1 MSLERFGPFFA
12 LMTAEAGDGGDWRSV
27 AELTGPR
34 LLAERVEHARATI
47 EARSPDSEPVTD
59 VRAVASTMA
68 LGLFARLLSPVIG
81 AVLTGEPSMR
91 PDPATTW
98 LRVVASGPVP
108 LRTSAPLATADPD
121 AVIEQLI
128 LPLASALSA
137 QFRLSMRVL
146 LGNAAAAVVGACHVV
161 QLIEPGRA
169 DGAAALRGRL
179 LSMPPLRDTG
189 TATGLFVRTSCCL
202 IYRLPMDYICSACIL
217 VDRHTPTAQR
227 IAGAI
232 APARHAAA
240 RRRDIDFR
248 QPPFR

>member
-1 MSLERFGPFFA
+1 
-12 LMTAEAGDGGDWRSV
+12 
-27 AELTGPR
+27 
-34 LLAERVEHARATI
+34 
-47 EARSPDSEPVTD
+47 
-59 VRAVASTMA
+59 MA

-121 AVIEQLI
+121 AVVEQLI

-161 QLIEPGRA
+161 QLIEPGQA
-169 DGAAALRGRL
+169 DGAAALREQL
-179 LSMPPLRDTG
+179 LSVPPLQNTG
-189 TATGLFVRTSCCL
+189 TATGPFVRTSCCL

-232 APARHAAA
+232 APGRHAAA
-240 RRRDIDFR
+240 RRRDIDFG